1 MGKYTAWKMK
11 AAICDDTVE
20 DAEFMEKHIKE
31 YFMKKSIPYECNVYQ
46 SSKALW
52 YEIEDGQAFDL
63 LFLDIEM
70 QELNGFE
77 LAAKIQETAL
87 DILIIFVSA
96 YESYVYKSF
105 EFRPFRFI
113 PKQQMESMITQA
125 LEAVFRE
132 IVSRASEVYIAENQQ
147 GIEKI
152 PFRKIVYI
160 WREGKYLYI
169 EKTDATRCKVR
180 SSLKKISEK
189 LPEDEFV
196 WVDRGYLCNL
206 YHVKQI
212 KDNQMVLSTGQQLY
226 IGERRLAQLKHRI
239 MEYWQAGTDNGK
251 WSTND

>member
-1 MGKYTAWKMK
+1 MEKYIAWKMK

-20 DAEFMEKHIKE
+20 DAAFMEKHIKD
-31 YFMKKSIPYECNVYQ
+31 YFMKKGIPYECNVYQ

-63 LFLDIEM
+63 LFLDVEM

-77 LAAKIQETAL
+77 LAAKIQETAP

-125 LEAVFRE
+125 LEASFRE
-132 IVSRASEVYIAENQQ
+132 IISRTSEAYIAENQQ

-206 YHVKQI
+206 YHVQQI

-239 MEYWQAGTDNGK
+239 MEYWQAGTMNGE
-251 WSTND
+251 

>member
-70 QELNGFE
+70 
-77 LAAKIQETAL
+77 
-87 DILIIFVSA
+87 
-96 YESYVYKSF
+96 
-105 EFRPFRFI
+105 P
-113 PKQQMESMITQA
+113 
-125 LEAVFRE
+125 
-132 IVSRASEVYIAENQQ
+132 
-147 GIEKI
+147 
-152 PFRKIVYI
+152 
-160 WREGKYLYI
+160 
-169 EKTDATRCKVR
+169 DATRCKVR

-239 MEYWQAGTDNGK
+239 MEYWQTGTDNGK

>member
-77 LAAKIQETAL
+77 LAAKIQETAP

-125 LEAVFRE
+125 LEAAFRE
-132 IVSRASEVYIAENQQ
+132 IVSRISEVYIAENQQ
-147 GIEKI
+147 GIEK
-152 PFRKIVYI
+152 
-160 WREGKYLYI
+160 LYI
-169 EKTDATRCKVR
+169 FGEKVSIYILKRRMLPGVR
-180 SSLKKISEK
+180 
-189 LPEDEFV
+189 
-196 WVDRGYLCNL
+196 
-206 YHVKQI
+206 
-212 KDNQMVLSTGQQLY
+212 
-226 IGERRLAQLKHRI
+226 
-239 MEYWQAGTDNGK
+239 
-251 WSTND
+251 

>member
-77 LAAKIQETAL
+77 LAAKIQETAP

-113 PKQQMESMITQA
+113 PK
-125 LEAVFRE
+125 
-132 IVSRASEVYIAENQQ
+132 
-147 GIEKI
+147 
-152 PFRKIVYI
+152 
-160 WREGKYLYI
+160 
-169 EKTDATRCKVR
+169 
-180 SSLKKISEK
+180 
-189 LPEDEFV
+189 
-196 WVDRGYLCNL
+196 
-206 YHVKQI
+206 
-212 KDNQMVLSTGQQLY
+212 
-226 IGERRLAQLKHRI
+226 
-239 MEYWQAGTDNGK
+239 
-251 WSTND
+251 

>member
-1 MGKYTAWKMK
+1 MGKYTAWKIRT
-11 AAICDDTVE
+11 AICDDTVE
-20 DAEFMEKHIKE
+20 DAAFIEKHIKD

-77 LAAKIQETAL
+77 LVAKIQETAPE
-87 DILIIFVSA
+87 ILIIFVSA

-125 LEAVFRE
+125 LEAAFRE
-132 IVSRASEVYIAENQQ
+132 IVSRISEVYIAENQQ

-160 WREGKYLYI
+160 WRSWSRKSWRR
-169 EKTDATRCKVR
+169 KTAR
-180 SSLKKISEK
+180 S
-189 LPEDEFV
+189 
-196 WVDRGYLCNL
+196 WTLCA
-206 YHVKQI
+206 V
-212 KDNQMVLSTGQQLY
+212 
-226 IGERRLAQLKHRI
+226 
-239 MEYWQAGTDNGK
+239 
-251 WSTND
+251 

>member
-1 MGKYTAWKMK
+1 
-11 AAICDDTVE
+11 
-20 DAEFMEKHIKE
+20 
-31 YFMKKSIPYECNVYQ
+31 MKKAFLMNVMYIRAV
-46 SSKALW
+46 KALW

-77 LAAKIQETAL
+77 LAAKIQETAP

-125 LEAVFRE
+125 LEAAFRE
-132 IVSRASEVYIAENQQ
+132 IVSRTSEGYIAENQQ

-180 SSLKKISEK
+180 SSLKRYRRNYRKMNSYGWIG
-189 LPEDEFV
+189 DICV
-196 WVDRGYLCNL
+196 
-206 YHVKQI
+206 I
-212 KDNQMVLSTGQQLY
+212 Y
-226 IGERRLAQLKHRI
+226 I
-239 MEYWQAGTDNGK
+239 M
-251 WSTND
+251 